1 MVIQHNMSALNV
13 NRMLGLNNRRLAGS
27 TEKMASGYKIN
38 RAADDAAGLSISE
51 KMRKRIRGLER
62 GMENVQDGISFCQV
76 ADGALD
82 TATDLLQ
89 RVRELSIQAYNGTNS
104 KSDRHTIQKEI
115 DECFV
120 ELDRVFE
127 TTKFNETVIFKNGQR
142 VQGATFHSQEYIR
155 KGTTTTYRNMPDWLE
170 INDGQDSRI
179 QLHSGYLAGQ
189 TQDTT
194 GIMKQDFF
202 DGDIKVYFGPDK
214 GMQDGYKWVGRIST
228 AERARLNTVP
238 GFADYMNNHSTSG
251 SYEGWTSDLNDNVS
265 AKLDFSKY
273 AEIKDSSELYS
284 KLTQLV
290 GAEIGFPCGSCY
302 QMEAIRFGG
311 SFNGVDGV
319 TFQDGHPSYVT
330 KGEINLSTKQ
340 FTYDGKSYTGYFDA
354 IKALMESEMDE
365 DGNLVAKNEAATK
378 ALAEAIAKDLTK
390 ATYSSLS
397 NAMTRHF
404 DRAMMVNGEDYS
416 IYIYDYRDS
425 DAIALSNS
433 TADSTIRTVGKV
445 TMNYEELV
453 TTGYYTS
460 FDYWNAEQTWVQA
473 SDGTMDGMAVLS
485 KRLSTELLKLKDYR
499 IDTYATDIQMDDPDG
514 YRKELAAWNAA
525 APTPVYTPYE
535 TTEKVQ
541 VLVKPAEWKY
551 WTTTEAGETKQHS
564 QLVSPAEWK
573 TEERKVTKYHVSYPN
588 DTRGPR
594 PVATYTV
601 HERYNPSDVKL
612 IDNALAAVNATR
624 SYYGAVQNRLEH
636 TYKNN
641 YNADENMTYAES
653 RIRDTDMAEETV
665 RKSMLDILTQAGFSM
680 LSQANQSRQGVSMLL
695 S

>member
-1 MVIQHNMSALNV
+1 
-13 NRMLGLNNRRLAGS
+13 MLGLNNRKLAGS

-127 TTKFNETVIFKNGQR
+127 TTKFNETVIFQNGQR
-142 VQGATFHSQEYIR
+142 VQGSTFHSQEYIR
-155 KGTTTTYRNMPDWLE
+155 KGTTTTYRNMPNWLT
-170 INDGQDSRI
+170 INEGNDSKI
-179 QLHSGYLAGQ
+179 GLHSGYLAGQ
-189 TQDTT
+189 TQDVT
-194 GIMKQDFF
+194 GIMKQDFLK
-202 DGDIKVYFGPDK
+202 GSIKVYFGSDH
-214 GMQDGYKWVGRIST
+214 GIQDGYKWVGRLST
-228 AERARLNTVP
+228 AEIQQLDKETATGK
-238 GFADYMNNHSTSG
+238 GFTDYLQKYSNNSNQYG
-251 SYEGWTSDLNDNVS
+251 GWSKNLDDNIS
-265 AKLDFSKY
+265 AKLDFAKY
-273 AEIKDSSELYS
+273 AEIEDSSELYS
-284 KLTQLV
+284 KLTELV

-330 KGEINLSTKQ
+330 KGEINLSKKS
-340 FTYDGKSYTGYFDA
+340 FTYDGKTYTGYFDA
-354 IKALMESEMDE
+354 IKELMKSELDDE
-365 DGNLVAKNEAATK
+365 GNLIAKDKVKTK
-378 ALAEAIAKDLTK
+378 ALAEAIAADLAQ
-390 ATYSSLS
+390 ATYESLNGS
-397 NAMTRHF
+397 MTNHF
-404 DRAMMVNGEDYS
+404 DRAIKADPYS
-416 IYIYDYRDS
+416 VYIYDYRDS
-425 DAIALSNS
+425 DAIKLINEIEKTPAI
-433 TADSTIRTVGKV
+433 DSTIRTVGKV

-453 TTGYYTS
+453 QTGYYTS
-460 FDYWNAEQTWVQA
+460 FDYWNAEQTWIQA

-485 KRLSTELLKLKDYR
+485 KRLSAELLRLKDYR
-499 IDTYATDIQMDDPDG
+499 IDTYATDIQMDDPDD
-514 YRKELAAWNAA
+514 YNKKLAEWNAA
-525 APTPVYTPYE
+525 APTPVFTPYE

-551 WTTTEAGETKQHS
+551 WVSYDNGEEKQNS
-564 QLVSPAEWK
+564 ELVSPAEWK
-573 TEERKVTKYHVSYPN
+573 TEERKVTRYHVSYPN

-612 IDNALAAVNATR
+612 IDNALAAVSATR